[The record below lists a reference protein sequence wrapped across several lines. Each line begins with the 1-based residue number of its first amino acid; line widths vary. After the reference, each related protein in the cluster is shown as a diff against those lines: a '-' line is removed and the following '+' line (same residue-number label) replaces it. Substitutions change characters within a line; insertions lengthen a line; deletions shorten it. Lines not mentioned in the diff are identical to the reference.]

1 MTEILQT
8 VIGGAIAIHLGL
20 IAVCILRVWRGE
32 NAIDRLM
39 GADLVG
45 TLTLAVLVLVTI
57 WKGSPLLFDV
67 ALGLAAV
74 GFLGTILL
82 ARFIASE
89 EDAP

>member
-1 MTEILQT
+1 MTEILQ
-8 VIGGAIAIHLGL
+8 IALGGAIAIHLGL
-20 IAVCILRVWRGE
+20 IAICILRVWRGE
-32 NAIDRLM
+32 NAVDRLM

-57 WKGSPLLFDV
+57 WRGTPLLFDV

-82 ARFIASE
+82 ARYIASE
-89 EDAP
+89 REGP